1 MGKGTAGSRFTFSG
15 KAWYTEYN
23 SKSPAKTGLL
33 PDQVREHPNR
43 FTLLL

>member
-1 MGKGTAGSRFTFSG
+1 MEKGTVDSRFTFSG

-23 SKSPAKTGLL
+23 SKSSVKIGLL

-43 FTLLL
+43 FTLLS